1 MRGSLR
7 ERGVDGAWLSRMGRD
22 KTRRQRQHSRGPR
35 QHEPRA
41 ARPRRQRPCGCGW
54 QRGGSWRPH
63 PLQRDRR
70 RVRRAVEEQSTRR
83 HAPGGSAGG
92 WRPRAHTCPLPPN
105 PPRPARPTQAPTAFV
120 ARGSA
125 EPAAAQRNGTSRY
138 VAAPR
143 GTHRPPLFLFLFLLL
158 LPRRPS
164 SPRRRAANDD
174 QDSRSVRLPN
184 PSSAPSRRETQAR
197 QSRRRACTVPAV
209 QPANLCVFESRYLSF
224 AC

>member
-41 ARPRRQRPCGCGW
+41 TRPRRQRPCGLW
-54 QRGGSWRPH
+54 VAAWRLVAATPAAARQEARAPSRGRAEH
-63 PLQRDRR
+63 AAARARRERR
-70 RVRRAVEEQSTRR
+70 RVPPTRPRVPPPPKAQTLRVPPPSWPAGQPSPPPPNGTARAVTWPRRA
-83 HAPGGSAGG
+83 G
-92 WRPRAHTCPLPPN
+92 
-105 PPRPARPTQAPTAFV
+105 PTAL
-120 ARGSA
+120 
-125 EPAAAQRNGTSRY
+125 
-138 VAAPR
+138 
-143 GTHRPPLFLFLFLLL
+143 LFFCFFFSSSS
-158 LPRRPS
+158 RRPS

>member
-41 ARPRRQRPCGCGW
+41 TRPRRQRPCGCGW

-92 WRPRAHTCPLPPN
+92 CRPRAHACPLPPRPKPSASRRLRGPRVSRARRRPTERHEPLRGRAARD
-105 PPRPARPTQAPTAFV
+105 PPPSSFSVSFSPPPPAARPLREEEQRTTTRTPGACAFLTL
-120 ARGSA
+120 ARHP
-125 EPAAAQRNGTSRY
+125 PAARPKPDNLAVALAPFPLCNLPTSASSNPGTY
-138 VAAPR
+138 
-143 GTHRPPLFLFLFLLL
+143 
-158 LPRRPS
+158 
-164 SPRRRAANDD
+164 
-174 QDSRSVRLPN
+174 RLP
-184 PSSAPSRRETQAR
+184 AD
-197 QSRRRACTVPAV
+197 
-209 QPANLCVFESRYLSF
+209 
-224 AC
+224 